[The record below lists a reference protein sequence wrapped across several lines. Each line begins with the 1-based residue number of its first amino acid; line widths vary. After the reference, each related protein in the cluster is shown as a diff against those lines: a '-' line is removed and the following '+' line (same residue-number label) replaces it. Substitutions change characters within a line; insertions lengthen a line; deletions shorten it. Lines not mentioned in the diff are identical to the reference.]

1 MNFDRNS
8 RGGGREDYEQFS
20 QFLGLNRR
28 VPRNE
33 ENTSNSDTSP
43 CKYSKSLAMVY
54 PEKQEWCGIYDPNV
68 ALINGTIFEALNKP
82 FYPTQ
87 CTKNNK
93 EGCL

>member
-8 RGGGREDYEQFS
+8 RVGGREDYEQFS
-20 QFLGLNRR
+20 QFLGLSRR
-28 VPRNE
+28 MPRNE

-68 ALINGTIFEALNKP
+68 ALINGTTGFI
-82 FYPTQ
+82 
-87 CTKNNK
+87 
-93 EGCL
+93 G

>member
-8 RGGGREDYEQFS
+8 RVGGREDYEQFS

-28 VPRNE
+28 MPRNE

-43 CKYSKSLAMVY
+43 CKYSKSLAMAY